1 MQDFKGRTVIVTG
14 ATGHLGQA
22 TARAFAARGAS
33 LALVARDPAGLAE
46 ARQRLGVETD
56 VATFAVDL
64 LQPPAVSAMVDQV
77 VARFGGLHALVNLA
91 GGFAMGPA
99 VHDTTDQDWKLM
111 MDLNMHTL
119 LNSVRAAI
127 PRFLEAGAGRIVNV
141 SARAAIQ
148 GSGHMAPYCVAK
160 AAVITLTESLAD
172 ELRRTGITVNCVLP
186 GTLDTPPNRAAMP
199 DANHDTWVSLDALAD
214 VILFLASDAARAIT
228 GASIPVYGRS

>member
-77 VARFGGLHALVNLA
+77 IARFGGLHALVNLA

-99 VHDTTDQDWKLM
+99 VHDTTDQDWELM
-111 MDLNMHTL
+111 MDLNMHTP
-119 LNSVRAAI
+119 LNCVRAAI

-172 ELRRTGITVNCVLP
+172 ELRHTGITVNCVLP

>member
-22 TARAFAARGAS
+22 TAQAFAARGAS
-33 LALVARDPAGLAE
+33 LALVARDQAGLA
-46 ARQRLGVETD
+46 AMRQRLGTETD

-77 VARFGGLHALVNLA
+77 IARFGGLHALANLA
-91 GGFAMGPA
+91 GGFAMGPT
-99 VHDTTDQDWKLM
+99 VHETTDEDWDAMLN
-111 MDLNMHTL
+111 LNMRTL
-119 LNSVRAAI
+119 LNCVRATI

-141 SARAAIQ
+141 SARAATR
-148 GSGHMAPYCVAK
+148 GSAHMAPYCVAK
-160 AAVITLTESLAD
+160 AAVVTLTESLAD
-172 ELRRTGITVNCVLP
+172 ELRHTGIAVNCILP

-199 DANHDTWVSLDALAD
+199 DANHDAWVAPDALAD

>member
-33 LALVARDPAGLAE
+33 LALVARDPAGLA
-46 ARQRLGVETD
+46 AMRQRLGVETD

-64 LQPPAVSAMVDQV
+64 LQLSAVSAMVDQII
-77 VARFGGLHALVNLA
+77 ARFGGLHALANLA

-127 PRFLEAGAGRIVNV
+127 PRFLEAGTGRIVNV
-141 SARAAIQ
+141 SARAATQ
-148 GSGHMAPYCVAK
+148 GSAHMAPYCVAK
-160 AAVITLTESLAD
+160 AAVVTLTESLAD
-172 ELRRTGITVNCVLP
+172 ELRHTGITVNCVLP

>member
-77 VARFGGLHALVNLA
+77 IARFGGLHALVNLA

-99 VHDTTDQDWKLM
+99 VHDTTDQDWERM

-127 PRFLEAGAGRIVNV
+127 PRFLEAGVGRIVNV

-172 ELRRTGITVNCVLP
+172 ELRHTGITVNCVLP